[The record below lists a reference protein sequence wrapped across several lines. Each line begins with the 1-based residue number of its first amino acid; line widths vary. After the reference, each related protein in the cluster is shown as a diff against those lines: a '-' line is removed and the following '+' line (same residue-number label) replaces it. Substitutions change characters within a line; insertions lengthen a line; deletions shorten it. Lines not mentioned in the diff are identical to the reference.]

1 MESNELSV
9 CVTLQDMA
17 KLRCFRVDYQGNV
30 ESNYNEGANFILGNL
45 RKDIE
50 AGVEINEDWVN
61 RPIPIRRQGAIL
73 SMHAYLDGA
82 EDMLRRIGALVWHGG
97 NMNMNTWIFIH
108 NEKFLFYEECFTNME
123 KLKAASLH
131 HLRSF

>member
-1 MESNELSV
+1 MSYL

-50 AGVEINEDWVN
+50 AGVEINED
-61 RPIPIRRQGAIL
+61 
-73 SMHAYLDGA
+73 
-82 EDMLRRIGALVWHGG
+82 
-97 NMNMNTWIFIH
+97 
-108 NEKFLFYEECFTNME
+108 
-123 KLKAASLH
+123 
-131 HLRSF
+131 

>member
-50 AGVEINEDWVN
+50 AGVEINED
-61 RPIPIRRQGAIL
+61 
-73 SMHAYLDGA
+73 
-82 EDMLRRIGALVWHGG
+82 
-97 NMNMNTWIFIH
+97 
-108 NEKFLFYEECFTNME
+108 
-123 KLKAASLH
+123 
-131 HLRSF
+131 

>member
-1 MESNELSV
+1 
-9 CVTLQDMA
+9 MA

-50 AGVEINEDWVN
+50 AGVKINEDWVN

-97 NMNMNTWIFIH
+97 NMNMNTWIFMH

>member
-97 NMNMNTWIFIH
+97 NMNMNTWIFMH

>member
-82 EDMLRRIGALVWHGG
+82 EDMLRRIGVLVWHGG
-97 NMNMNTWIFIH
+97 NINMNTGIFMH

>member
-82 EDMLRRIGALVWHGG
+82 EDMLRRIRALVWHGG
-97 NMNMNTWIFIH
+97 NMNMNTWIFMH

>member
-97 NMNMNTWIFIH
+97 NMNMNTGIFMH

>member
-9 CVTLQDMA
+9 CITLQDMA

-82 EDMLRRIGALVWHGG
+82 EDMLRRIEALVWHGG
-97 NMNMNTWIFIH
+97 NMNMNTWIFMH

-123 KLKAASLH
+123 KLKAASLR